1 METQNVENKKA
12 LVFLGEKQIKTTFGE
27 VQKNIANQV
36 ANILSI
42 KIETQDDYKKL
53 EEMAKEA
60 KKFEKQVE
68 ERRKEI
74 VAPHNDYVKR
84 VKAFTDAVISPIE
97 GAISH
102 SKREFLSWN
111 KKLEQQ
117 RIEAQRKLDEER
129 RRKEEEARAK
139 LEKEKEEAEMASAFM
154 PENEQAAIAVSHQV
168 QEQVLEK
175 QIALESKAEQ
185 KAINQMVVKGV
196 RKTWTFEITD
206 ESKVP
211 RDFLVI
217 DDKKIRAAVR
227 EGIREIPGVRIF
239 EEETM
244 AIRT

>member
-12 LVFLGEKQIKTTFGE
+12 LVFLDEKQIKTTFGE

-36 ANILSI
+36 ANILAV
-42 KIETQDDYKKL
+42 KIETQEDFKKL
-53 EEMAKEA
+53 EEMAKDA

-97 GAISH
+97 GAIAH
-102 SKREFLSWN
+102 SKREFLAWN

-129 RRKEEEARAK
+129 RRKEEEARDK

-185 KAINQMVVKGV
+185 KAINQMKVKGV
-196 RKTWTFEITD
+196 RKVWKFEVQVPT
-206 ESKVP
+206 EVP
-211 RDFLVI
+211 REYLMVNEVM
-217 DDKKIRAAVR
+217 IRSAVSN
-227 EGIREIPGVRIF
+227 GIREIPGVRIY
-239 EEETM
+239 EDEVM
-244 AIRT
+244 AIR